1 MKNDLG
7 HLMKD
12 QGIDALLI
20 TGPASSN
27 PAMVYFTGL
36 VHVTMAD
43 LVVKAGSEPVLFY
56 PPMERDEAAKT
67 GLPSRSYTN
76 YPMREFLSLAAND
89 AVKARAMR
97 YQKMLKD
104 CGVEKGT
111 IAIYGNADAGASYA
125 IFSALQKIMPEVELS
140 GFPVD
145 ELLMQAMMTKDE
157 VELAA
162 IAEMGKLTIEV
173 VGRTADYLT
182 KHQVRNETLLK
193 QDGSP
198 LRIKD
203 VKSRI
208 DLWLAELGAANPE
221 ATIFAI
227 GRDAGVPHSTGN
239 PEDVLALGKT
249 IVYDIFPCQAGGGFF
264 YDFTRTWCLGYAPD
278 EAVKLY
284 EDVKYA
290 YNALVSELKV
300 DQPFSHYQ
308 TRTCE
313 IFEKQGHATIAQ
325 DPAVEEGYVHSI
337 GHGVGLHV
345 HEKPFSG
352 ANTTSTDRLAPG
364 SVFTIEPGL
373 YYPSRGMGVRI
384 EDTYCV
390 NPDGSIK
397 TLAEYP
403 AELIL
408 KMKN

>member
-1 MKNDLG
+1 MKTDLE

-67 GLPSRSYTN
+67 GLPSRSYTD
-76 YPMREFLSLAAND
+76 YPMKEFLSQAGND
-89 AVKARAMR
+89 VVKARAMR

-104 CGVEKGT
+104 CGVETGT
-111 IAIYGNADAGASYA
+111 IAIYGNADAGSSYA
-125 IFSALQKIMPEVELS
+125 IFSALQKIMPEVEIT

-157 VELAA
+157 SELTA
-162 IAEMGKLTIEV
+162 IAEMGKVTIEV
-173 VGRTADYLT
+173 VDRTANFLT
-182 KHQVRNETLLK
+182 KQQVRNETLVQ

-198 LRIKD
+198 LKIKD

-239 PEDVLALGKT
+239 PEDVLVLGKT

-278 EAVKLY
+278 DAVKLY

-290 YNALVSELKV
+290 YDALVGELKV
-300 DQPFSHYQ
+300 DQPFTHYQ
-308 TRTCE
+308 KRTCE
-313 IFEKQGHATIAQ
+313 IFERQGHATIAQ
-325 DPAVEEGYVHSI
+325 DPSVEEGYVHSI
-337 GHGVGLHV
+337 GHGVGLHI

-352 ANTTSTDRLAPG
+352 ANTTPTDRLAPG

-390 NPDGSIK
+390 GHDGSIK
-397 TLAEYP
+397 TLADYP
-403 AELIL
+403 AELVL
-408 KMKN
+408 KMKK